1 MDRLEQRLKQDA
13 GEIQAEISRELQ
25 SRIDASLH
33 NAGQSRSIPAA
44 SRPTTTLWLASSL
57 TGLVTAA
64 LVITWLNWNGEGAG
78 TRPVE
83 VAREFST
90 VPQPSIPIY
99 GRVALKTRTA
109 DLTTPLG
116 EELLHLQADIE
127 KARKNVERDIRSTF

>member
-33 NAGQSRSIPAA
+33 NAGQSRSIPAED
-44 SRPTTTLWLASSL
+44 RQTTTLWWASSL

-64 LVITWLNWNGEGAG
+64 LVIMWLNWNSAG

-83 VAREFST
+83 VAHEYSA

-99 GRVALKTRTA
+99 GRVPLKTRTA

-127 KARKNVERDIRSTF
+127 KARSNVERDIRSTF